1 MSFTPSRRIG
11 GIKRRLP
18 TTYQGETVL
27 AAISLPP
34 VTAEANRHAPSRP
47 IPAGSRPRRA
57 GRRSQLARTGPPRP
71 GRDRLPARLHR
82 HRRERHPPAPRRGPG
97 TGGPS
102 RGRSHTAP
110 PPVPPPGGPR
120 TRRRPPRRA
129 PSRWSRPHPAARPS
143 VNAGSSAR
151 LTPHRAHR
159 SRARRSSS
167 TGPPPGHHAGT
178 RPEHQRPG
186 TRRAVRAREP
196 QVTAGRRIRI
206 DRKRARPYDGH
217 ERHRLGSLLAAGA
230 IQAFPGPEDVPPAV
244 PTTGTTPACCPG
256 PAARCVR
263 RRVARRAPF
272 RNKRRAAN
280 AGDAEGDA

>member
-34 VTAEANRHAPSRP
+34 VTAEANRPAPSRP
-47 IPAGSRPRRA
+47 IPAGSRLRRA

-97 TGGPS
+97 TGGPAAGGRIRHS
-102 RGRSHTAP
+102 RPLHRRADLHLP
-110 PPVPPPGGPR
+110 RRPPPPGP
-120 TRRRPPRRA
+120 

-167 TGPPPGHHAGT
+167 TGPPPGQHAGT

-186 TRRAVRAREP
+186 TRR
-196 QVTAGRRIRI
+196 QSGRGNPRSR
-206 DRKRARPYDGH
+206 
-217 ERHRLGSLLAAGA
+217 
-230 IQAFPGPEDVPPAV
+230 
-244 PTTGTTPACCPG
+244 
-256 PAARCVR
+256 PAATYASTTSGRGHTMASGDTASDLFSQSPQHGRSRPRGCAASGGGDRHHAGLLPRADGTLRSSPSSQRSAVQKQQEISKCR
-263 RRVARRAPF
+263 RR
-272 RNKRRAAN
+272 
-280 AGDAEGDA
+280 